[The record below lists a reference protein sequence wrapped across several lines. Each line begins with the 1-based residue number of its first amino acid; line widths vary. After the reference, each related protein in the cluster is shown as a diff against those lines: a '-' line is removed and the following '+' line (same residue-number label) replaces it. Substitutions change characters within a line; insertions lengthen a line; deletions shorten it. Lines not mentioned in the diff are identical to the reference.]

1 MSTKFFTNKPDN
13 SLLRKFEGAFT
24 HIANLDAFH
33 AVVGFFRASGYF
45 SIREHLQKVPEV
57 KILVGINVD
66 EISAEAKRRGLLFF
80 GDSQKTKDEF
90 VREMRADISEAG
102 YTEEIE
108 SGILQFMQDI
118 IDRKVQIRVHKT
130 KKLHAKIYIFLP
142 KNWNMQ
148 NLFNKSAML
157 IEAR

>member
-1 MSTKFFTNKPDN
+1 
-13 SLLRKFEGAFT
+13 
-24 HIANLDAFH
+24 H

-45 SIREHLQKVPEV
+45 AIREHLQKLPEV

-90 VREMRADISEAG
+90 VREMRADITEAG
-102 YTEEIE
+102 YTQEIE

-142 KNWNMQ
+142 KNFNEYTGGEVITGSS
-148 NLFNKSAML
+148 NL
-157 IEAR
+157 